1 MKTPQE
7 KKRLSYAKDRR
18 NTYGESNKG
27 SRKTIQKNKALEIRA
42 ERHTQDQR
50 LAAAL
55 SAVGADDLVK
65 VENTVRST
73 KPRQFKKLP
82 DTPLGEVVTITL
94 TQRQYSH
101 GAKLA
106 RAKARNVA

>member
-7 KKRLSYAKDRR
+7 KKHLSYAKDRR

-42 ERHTQDQR
+42 ERHSQDQR
-50 LAAAL
+50 LTSAL
-55 SAVGADDLVK
+55 SAVGADDLAI

-73 KPRQFKKLP
+73 KPRQFKKLR
-82 DTPLGEVVTITL
+82 DTPLGEVVTMASER
-94 TQRQYSH
+94 RQYSY